1 VPKKWNEYFA
11 MNEKYLAKDWRSLE
25 MHRLVADRL
34 KNAPSLINQAIENIE
49 RWKKQNTSTPAEEW
63 LPHIHQGLD
72 HLISLLLSETDE
84 GQRLSLSP
92 FVGDSFITQEER
104 AAIFERF
111 KMK

>member
-1 VPKKWNEYFA
+1 
-11 MNEKYLAKDWRSLE
+11 MNDKYLAKDWRSLE
-25 MHRLVADRL
+25 IHRLVADRL
-34 KNAPSLINQAIENIE
+34 MNDPSLINKAIGNIE

-84 GQRLSLSP
+84 GQRLRSLSP

-104 AAIFERF
+104 AVIFERF